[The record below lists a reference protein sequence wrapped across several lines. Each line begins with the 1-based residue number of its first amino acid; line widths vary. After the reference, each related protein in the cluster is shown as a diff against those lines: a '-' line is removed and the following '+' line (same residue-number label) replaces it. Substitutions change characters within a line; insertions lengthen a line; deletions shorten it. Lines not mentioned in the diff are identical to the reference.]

1 MNFEN
6 PEVIELGAAEELI
19 QDTMGLPN
27 TEGTAPAKYHSSQ
40 TIYVTDAE

>member
-19 QDTMGLPN
+19 QDTTGLPN
-27 TEGTAPAKYHSSQ
+27 TEGTMPARVKHDEA
-40 TIYVTDAE
+40 IYLADAE